1 MKKTVKKLR
10 NRYLSPYANRN
21 FETLVEWQNLVD
33 IAEKYDDSGYAIQQA
48 AIPSSFLAKRL
59 LQLGF
64 YNGELALDL
73 GCGYGQWTIPLGI
86 LNEKAIGVDLHPKRV
101 EIAKELAD
109 QSLKQPTIVKFMQGQ
124 AENLDDIQDSSVD
137 FVYCYGVFMFL
148 NQQKSLAEISRVLKP
163 GGRLYICTNSYGW
176 WLYLAI
182 RRGFTNRH
190 ILFSSLK
197 ALVLGSRGTPSSLS
211 RSGLAKV
218 LRTAGFEEIVVD
230 LEGRINST
238 EKMNT
243 YKSRFLCLP
252 MCIESTAMKPKNST
266 DLNVEYEFTEAIFRQ
281 TEECKPLELG
291 IRDLIVTESGL
302 ISPEVAKK
310 ITILNTCND
319 PLQQLSEAHRF
330 IAESIIHDLR
340 SQPLTASQN
349 IPQNLSINLALKS
362 GRCGSKARA
371 LADLLVLLGWK
382 SGIIVT
388 GHHVNTWVEHL
399 GEYAVLDCDIYS
411 PGQITYPGSQKLVP
425 IKNFLHQDPRL
436 NSITN
441 SYHFLLEINRNS
453 TVPSNETSG
462 SLIALPSTLLN
473 SLSGEVIIYERI
485 GSKDVFRELIRTP
498 KRSISFLE
506 APPDVQRTEDEI
518 HISSNLPGD
527 VGLYGTKNIS
537 SSPQRISDLI
547 YIGDFENKVVA
558 TRVIPEG
565 VTSIAALP
573 KNYIPLN
580 PGMLTSLLD
589 IN

>member
-1 MKKTVKKLR
+1 MKNTVKKLQ

-21 FETLVEWQNLVD
+21 FETLVEWQNLID
-33 IAEKYDDSGYAIQQA
+33 IAEKYGDSGYAIQQA

-86 LNEKAIGVDLHPKRV
+86 LNEKAIGVDLHSKRV
-101 EIAKELAD
+101 EIAKELAG
-109 QSLKQPTIVKFMQGQ
+109 QSLKRPTVVEFIQGQ
-124 AENLDDIQDSSVD
+124 AEKLDAIQDGSVD
-137 FVYCYGVFMFL
+137 FIYCYGVFMFL

-182 RRGFTNRH
+182 RRGFNNRH
-190 ILFSSLK
+190 ILFSSLR
-197 ALVLGSRGTPSSLS
+197 ALILGSRGIPSSLS
-211 RSGLAKV
+211 KSALAKV
-218 LRTAGFEEIVVD
+218 LQRAGFEDVVVD
-230 LEGRINST
+230 LEGRINAT

-243 YKSRFLCLP
+243 YKSRFLFLP
-252 MCIESTAMKPKNST
+252 MCLEATAMKPKDRFDINLKFDFPATLFSQ
-266 DLNVEYEFTEAIFRQ
+266 I
-281 TEECKPLELG
+281 EECKPLELG
-291 IRDLIVTESGL
+291 LRDVIFTESNL
-302 ISPEVAKK
+302 ISPIVENQL
-310 ITILNTCND
+310 TILNTCND
-319 PLQQLSEAHRF
+319 PLQQLSGAHRF
-330 IAESIIHDLR
+330 IAENIIHDLR

-349 IPQNLSINLALKS
+349 IPQNLSTNLALKS

-436 NSITN
+436 NAITN
-441 SYHFLLEINRNS
+441 SYHYLLDLNRNS
-453 TVPSNETSG
+453 TGPSNDASG
-462 SLIALPSTLLN
+462 RLIALPSTLLN
-473 SLSGEVIIYERI
+473 SLSGEVIIYERM

-506 APPDVQRTEDEI
+506 ALPDVQRTDDEF
-518 HISSNLPGD
+518 HISSHLLGGI
-527 VGLYGTKNIS
+527 GLYGTKNNS
-537 SSPQRISDLI
+537 SEPQRISDLI
-547 YIGDFENKVVA
+547 YIGDIENKVVDKQ
-558 TRVIPEG
+558 VIPQG
-565 VTSIAALP
+565 VTAIAALP
-573 KNYIPLN
+573 KDYILLN